1 MRALLA
7 ALLLASAAPAFA
19 APARII
25 VIRHGEKPD
34 AGDELNERGF
44 ARAKALVEYF
54 KTNPA
59 VIKYGPPAAIYA
71 MQPKG
76 PGGSVRAIQT
86 VQPLADALN
95 LTIDSDWKKDQ
106 LDELVAAVMSAPG
119 LEGKTVLICWEHKV
133 IPAMVRRF
141 GWTTAPARWDGA
153 VFDRAWIID
162 FNGDRPV
169 AFTDAPEHVL
179 PGDSAD

>member
-1 MRALLA
+1 MRAHLV

-19 APARII
+19 APAQIV

-34 AGDELNERGF
+34 AGSELNERGL
-44 ARAKALVEYF
+44 ARAKALANYF
-54 KTNPA
+54 RTNPA
-59 VIKYGPPAAIYA
+59 VIKHGPPAAIYA

-95 LTIDSDWKKDQ
+95 LTINSDWKKDQ
-106 LDELVAAVMSAPG
+106 LGELVAAVLAAPG

-133 IPAMVRRF
+133 IPDMVRRF
-141 GWTTAPARWDGA
+141 GWTTAPSRWDGA
-153 VFDRAWIID
+153 VYDRAWILD
-162 FNGDRPV
+162 LVGGRPV
-169 AFTDAPEHVL
+169 AFTDAPQRVL
-179 PGDSAD
+179 PGDSAE